1 MKKSIS
7 KFKLRN
13 AGIFLGM
20 CLLVGCSHKEQTIA
34 PTITTDIPTIEF
46 EKETFIDRLASE
58 LKKDTVSPIYAED
71 TWDHII
77 LYERDVRYYTD
88 GSIGYSEW
96 NLLGEY
102 FVRDADLLENKLEYR
117 VERKGIINLNDV
129 VAYLSNNQ
137 QAQVCY
143 VGDPKLSVDDLK
155 MFTVNSRDYINGE
168 YSDYKNDGTIYLTDD
183 EFEENDLINFNFL
196 QYVPDNLISSNSN
209 KSLNLQK

>member
-20 CLLVGCSHKEQTIA
+20 CLLVGCSHKEQTIT

-71 TWDHII
+71 AWDHII

-88 GSIGYSEW
+88 GSIGYSDW
-96 NLLGEY
+96 DLLGEY
-102 FVRDADLLENKLEYR
+102 FVRDADLLENRLEYR

-137 QAQVCY
+137 HAQVC
-143 VGDPKLSVDDLK
+143 
-155 MFTVNSRDYINGE
+155 
-168 YSDYKNDGTIYLTDD
+168 YLTDD